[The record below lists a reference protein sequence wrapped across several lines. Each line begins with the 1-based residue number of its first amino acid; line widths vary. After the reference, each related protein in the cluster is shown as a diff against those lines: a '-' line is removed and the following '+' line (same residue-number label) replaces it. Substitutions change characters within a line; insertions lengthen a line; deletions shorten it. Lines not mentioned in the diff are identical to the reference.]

1 MSDYNIEQEYTIR
14 NKATSD
20 TQKIMG
26 GAVGEFLAVTERDN
40 QGIEFTVYELVE

>member
-14 NKATSD
+14 NKNTGD

-26 GAVGEFLAVTERDN
+26 GAVDGYLAITERDN
-40 QGIEFTVYELVE
+40 QGIEFTVFELVE